1 MQGVCHSGTS
11 TSDSVRD
18 GAQQMY
24 PPEAR
29 GDLIERRSQG
39 RRRVGLTEKTP
50 DDADLN
56 WTDSGE
62 HRTRV
67 WQEAFDVNLGPRAAP
82 RLMGWWEV
90 PTGWE
95 GTARSER
102 RVVVQGSARVR

>member
-50 DDADLN
+50 DDADLKL
-56 WTDSGE
+56 DRLRGE

-67 WQEAFDVNLGPRAAP
+67 WQEAFDVNLA
-82 RLMGWWEV
+82 MGQ
-90 PTGWE
+90 
-95 GTARSER
+95 ER
-102 RVVVQGSARVR
+102 PQG